1 MGAGQFSARLRVRLR
16 EGVML
21 DGRIVFVGAAAAIL
35 SYQLILPPVV
45 GLSDNGDFV
54 KVIGRFDLHGK
65 VYRPSEVIDTVYE
78 FDPARRWVGGF
89 YSTEILLTLPALA
102 LNSLLS
108 KDGTFDLRLI
118 GIVHGLLFLA
128 ALWLFAPLLA
138 NARRA
143 LRTCMY
149 LLILLMYC
157 DVMYV
162 SGLNSFYMD
171 EAAYLFLLLSAV
183 LYLRVIRWHHRRDAI
198 LLLLC
203 TLLLVTAKTQHA
215 VLGFFVAALLFAT
228 RGALWPARR
237 SVFAVGAASV
247 LLASLLMLWKGA
259 PRSYAY
265 YSLYNATFTQILPH
279 SKNVE
284 RALKGLGLDDSYRT
298 LIGKNAY
305 WPDSRMEEPA
315 FRGEFEQRITV
326 LKLAMFYGAHPGDTY
341 EALRDSLDEAG
352 RQRLFGNFDLAAGYA
367 PFTESKAFAYWSNFK
382 QRLFFHHGS
391 RFLFAFA
398 GVSAILSALLWV
410 RRKDLS
416 AAALAAGFMLIG
428 MAFTEL
434 AISSLFDAMDIVRH
448 HLIFFALFDMMTI
461 ATVYLAITANG
472 GRAVKAVVKW
482 WPFPRQARPHTIQE
496 PASGIE

>member
-1 MGAGQFSARLRVRLR
+1 
-16 EGVML
+16 ML
-21 DGRIVFVGAAAAIL
+21 DGRKVFVGAAAAIL
-35 SYQLILPPVV
+35 CYQLILPPVV

-65 VYRPSEVIDTVYE
+65 VYRPSEFIDTVYQ
-78 FDPARRWVGGF
+78 FDPEHRWVGAF
-89 YSTEILLTLPALA
+89 YSTEILLTLPALL
-102 LNSLLS
+102 LNALLS
-108 KDGTFDLRLI
+108 KDGAFDLRLI
-118 GIVHGLLFLA
+118 GFVHGALFLA

-138 NARRA
+138 SARRA
-143 LRTCMY
+143 VRICMY
-149 LLILLMYC
+149 ILVLLMYC

-171 EAAYLFLLLSAV
+171 EAAYLFLLLTAV
-183 LYLRVIRWHHRRDAI
+183 LYLRVFRWHHRRDAI

-203 TLLLVTAKTQHA
+203 ALLLVTAKTQHA
-215 VLGFFVAALLFAT
+215 VLGFFIAALLFAT
-228 RGALWPARR
+228 RGALWPSRR
-237 SVFAVGAASV
+237 SVFAVGATSIV
-247 LLASLLMLWKGA
+247 LASLLMLWKGA
-259 PRSYAY
+259 PRDYVS

-279 SKNVE
+279 SDNVE
-284 RALKGLGLDDSYRT
+284 RAFKGLGLDDSYRP

-305 WPDSRMEEPA
+305 WPGSRMDDPA
-315 FRGEFEQRITV
+315 FRREFGRRISA
-326 LKLAMFYGAHPGDTY
+326 LKLAMFYAVHPADTY

-352 RQRLFGNFDLAAGYA
+352 RQRLFGNFDLTAGYE

-391 RFLFAFA
+391 RFLFVFV
-398 GVSAILSALLWV
+398 GVSAIFAALLWM

-416 AAALAAGFMLIG
+416 AAVLAAGFTLIA

-448 HLIFFALFDMMTI
+448 HLIFFALFDMMVI
-461 ATVYLAITANG
+461 ASVYLAISASG
-472 GRAVKAVVKW
+472 GREALAKL
-482 WPFPRQARPHTIQE
+482 WPFPRRSPTINE